1 MKGEKGMDQE
11 KTTKEYLEGTLEYGA
26 CVYCGQVFQMETSG
40 ECTEEQLNRWATEK
54 CDCSAAKT
62 DRRKAAKEEN
72 ARNNIEKLFRENYPE
87 AADLMRMAV
96 HPVMQQKIAAITV
109 DTGQGIKGSVKLT
122 NKGFIRI
129 EKNVSKKVSLE
140 E

>member
-1 MKGEKGMDQE
+1 
-11 KTTKEYLEGTLEYGA
+11 
-26 CVYCGQVFQMETSG
+26 
-40 ECTEEQLNRWATEK
+40 
-54 CDCSAAKT
+54 
-62 DRRKAAKEEN
+62 
-72 ARNNIEKLFRENYPE
+72 
-87 AADLMRMAV
+87 MRMAV